1 MLQAAM
7 LLHAT
12 HHLAML
18 LNATPLRAILPHAMR
33 LHATHRHNS
42 GMNFLTRKGSFF
54 ALPFFIEACSEVF

>member
-18 LNATPLRAILPHAMR
+18 LNAMLLRAILPHAML
-33 LHATHRHNS
+33 LHATRRHNS
-42 GMNFLTRKGSFF
+42 GMNFLTQKGGFF
-54 ALPFFIEACSEVF
+54 YAPLFYLNSA